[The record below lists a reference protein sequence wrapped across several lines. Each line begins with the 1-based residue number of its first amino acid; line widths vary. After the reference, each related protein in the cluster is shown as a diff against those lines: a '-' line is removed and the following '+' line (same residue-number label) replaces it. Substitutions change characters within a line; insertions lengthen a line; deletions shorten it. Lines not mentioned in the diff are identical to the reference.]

1 MDLRISVVIMH
12 HPSRSRRLPRLMGAC
27 APLRP
32 RVVADPDPTGPPSPL
47 RTAKRAWA
55 AVPDDATHHL
65 VLQDDVAPTAGF
77 AGYLADAI
85 ARRPRHAVALYSNW
99 NSPQNSYLVR
109 RAAAAGSPWA
119 PLSPAEWTPTQGLVL
134 PAAHA
139 RELAAFLAPIPD
151 EIRDDDEMIALFCQ
165 ERGIPVAATVPHLVD
180 HADELTIA
188 GHPGSFH
195 ATVWAGGRHL
205 PSEHWSPVEEV
216 EAGLTLRAAA
226 REPRDFVVELIGS
239 RCVLRFLR
247 PGTGEPVEHPFGWYW
262 RDWSALAGVDPGE
275 IERAFAESGACP
287 SSRASPS
294 AASPSVS
301 PTVSA
306 EVCAE
311 IWAAG
316 HILGADVSR
325 LGPAALRRTRPPF
338 SAELLRDAVGS
349 WIDCGLSLAD
359 RLPLDAASRSAL
371 VDLGVAAVEHGR
383 AATLPE
389 RTYA

>member
-1 MDLRISVVIMH
+1 MSIRISVAIMH
-12 HPSRSRRLPRLMGAC
+12 HPSRSHRLPRLVRAC

-32 RVVADPDPTGPPSPL
+32 RVVSDPDPTGPPSPL

-65 VLQDDVAPTAGF
+65 VLQDDAAPTAGF
-77 AGYLADAI
+77 AGYLADAL

-119 PLSPAEWTPTQGLVL
+119 PLAPAEWVPTQGLVL
-134 PAAHA
+134 PAAQA

-151 EIRDDDEMIALFCQ
+151 AIRDDDEMVALFCQ
-165 ERGIPVAATVPHLVD
+165 ERGIPVVATVPHLVD

-205 PSEHWSPVEEV
+205 PPEHWSPAEEI
-216 EAGLTLRAAA
+216 EAELTRRAAA
-226 REPRDFVVELIGS
+226 REPRDFVVELIDS

-247 PGTGEPVEHPFGWYW
+247 PGSGEPIEHPFGWYW
-262 RDWSALAGVDPGE
+262 REWSILAGIDAGE
-275 IERAFAESGACP
+275 IEDAFAEAGTPAPLVP
-287 SSRASPS
+287 S
-294 AASPSVS
+294 
-301 PTVSA
+301 TSA
-306 EVCAE
+306 EV
-311 IWAAG
+311 WAAG
-316 HILGADVSR
+316 YILGADVSR
-325 LGPAALRRTRPPF
+325 LGRRAWDPF
-338 SAELLRDAVGS
+338 SAELLRDAIGS
-349 WIDCGLSLAD
+349 WIDCGLSTAD
-359 RLPLDAASRSAL
+359 RLLLDAASRSAL
-371 VDLGVAAVEHGR
+371 VDLGVAAVERGL

-389 RTYA
+389 RIYA